1 MTSVESPVEVELVA
15 QKKGH
20 SVRNGMF
27 LALLMLFMLNATVTI
42 AHFLA
47 MFTGHMTTRNTLDV
61 VLSIAIPDI
70 AIAALPSFLAAWGM
84 WRLRRWGIWLALIV
98 AGAYFHGQVQ
108 LLVMAVYGDL
118 GWLMAAIS
126 VYFIV
131 FNGVFSIYLWRLKTH
146 FA

>member
-1 MTSVESPVEVELVA
+1 MTNIESAVEAGLIA
-15 QKKGH
+15 QKDGHTVLKG
-20 SVRNGMF
+20 GF
-27 LALLMLFMLNATVTI
+27 LAIIVLFVLNATVTI
-42 AHFLA
+42 AHFLS
-47 MFTGHMTTRNTLDV
+47 MFAGHMTTRNTLDV

-126 VYFIV
+126 VYFIA

-146 FA
+146 FS